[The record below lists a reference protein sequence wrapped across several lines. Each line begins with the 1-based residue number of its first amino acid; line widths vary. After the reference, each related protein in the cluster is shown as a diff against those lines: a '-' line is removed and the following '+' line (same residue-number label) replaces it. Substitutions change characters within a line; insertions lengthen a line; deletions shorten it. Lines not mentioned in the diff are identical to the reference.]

1 MYEKRGYRNLI
12 NSDDLVQF
20 EVIVKETDLFIRAE
34 KDLSREARK
43 SVLKHRCSLET
54 YIGMNPK
61 FMNSFD
67 PIESEP
73 HAPEIVK
80 EMIRASG
87 LAGVGP
93 MAAVAGAMSEW
104 VLRDL
109 LPFSKEVIIE
119 NGGDIYLACSKNRTV
134 GIFAGSS
141 PLSLKIGV
149 EINPKETPLGICTS
163 SGTVGHSISFGKADA
178 VCVVSQSSTLADA
191 AATAIGNIVQGPE
204 DIERGL
210 EKGKEIE
217 GAWGVLIIAGEK
229 MGVWGKMRL
238 VKL

>member
-93 MAAVAGAMSEW
+93 MAAVANTW
-104 VLRDL
+104 
-109 LPFSKEVIIE
+109 
-119 NGGDIYLACSKNRTV
+119 GGCRSAPRCRARGPGLCAGCSV
-134 GIFAGSS
+134 G
-141 PLSLKIGV
+141 
-149 EINPKETPLGICTS
+149 
-163 SGTVGHSISFGKADA
+163 
-178 VCVVSQSSTLADA
+178 
-191 AATAIGNIVQGPE
+191 
-204 DIERGL
+204 
-210 EKGKEIE
+210 
-217 GAWGVLIIAGEK
+217 
-229 MGVWGKMRL
+229 
-238 VKL
+238 